1 MAKADYNIER
11 DEVTILSKHSFCGTG
26 KRIVGAISVLF
37 IQSDNNYSTGKDN
50 LQKSSEKNRK
60 L

>member
-1 MAKADYNIER
+1 MEVQNMAKADYNIER

-37 IQSDNNYSTGKDN
+37 IQSDNNYSTGK
-50 LQKSSEKNRK
+50 LKTI
-60 L
+60 